1 MNKIRCKINERTQ
14 KTAWTTIAR
23 VCIDKYNNTEHSVT
37 GFTPSYLLDGTDFKI
52 VPNELKRD
60 ITNRDWIKDKEKA
73 LQNTIKSHTYNKQLF
88 DKHRKDHEFNE
99 NDMVYIENGDRL
111 NRKKLD
117 ELRIGP
123 YKIIEKISN
132 SIYRINTGHRKTES
146 NLFHVSKLI
155 PVFQDNPE

>member
-1 MNKIRCKINERTQ
+1 M
-14 KTAWTTIAR
+14 
-23 VCIDKYNNTEHSVT
+23 CIDKYNNTEHSVT

-52 VPNELKRD
+52 VPNELKGD
-60 ITNRDWIKDKEKA
+60 ITNRDWMKDKEKA
-73 LQNTIKSHTYNKQLF
+73 LHNTIKSHAYNKQLF

-99 NDMVYIENGDRL
+99 NDMVYIENGNKL

-146 NLFHVSKLI
+146 NLFHISKLI
-155 PVFQDNPE
+155 PVFQDSPE